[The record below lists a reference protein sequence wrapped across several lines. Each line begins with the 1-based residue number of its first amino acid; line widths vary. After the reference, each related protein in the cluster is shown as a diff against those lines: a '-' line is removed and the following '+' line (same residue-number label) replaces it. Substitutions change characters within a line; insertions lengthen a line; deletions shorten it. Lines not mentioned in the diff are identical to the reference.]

1 MLPTTDPARDDVRH
15 DARRM
20 LTVRYDDTEQM
31 WIRQKDAVQVL
42 RDSIDSG
49 AADVLDR
56 ATIRAQAEEQALL
69 ATSLRT
75 QLDDLATAIERCDAG
90 TYGVCERCGQTIPD
104 ERLTMFPAATHC
116 VPCKQTLQH
125 R

>member
-1 MLPTTDPARDDVRH
+1 
-15 DARRM
+15 M

>member
-1 MLPTTDPARDDVRH
+1 MPPTSEPARDGVRP
-15 DARRM
+15 DARGM
-20 LTVRYDDTEQM
+20 LTVRYEDTEQM

-56 ATIRAQAEEQALL
+56 ATVRAQAEEQALL

-90 TYGVCERCGQTIPD
+90 TYGVCERCGQPIPD
-104 ERLTMFPAATHC
+104 ERLAMFPAATHC
-116 VPCKQTLQH
+116 VPCKQALQH